1 MENTKLVKVEKYI
14 INIIILLA
22 VTFLFTAC
30 SSKNYDNAVGNFKSS
45 NGSTLEIIEIN
56 DSSITYQISVV
67 GFSSVHRTDKFDS
80 ENGRLIAY
88 YSPNGVDIPLIYLK
102 YDAKLDC
109 WKNEAILPEPVL
121 DFYRNEG

>member
-1 MENTKLVKVEKYI
+1 MEDTKLIKVERYI
-14 INIIILLA
+14 ISIIILLA
-22 VTFLFTAC
+22 VTFSFAAC
-30 SSKNYDNAVGNFKSS
+30 SNKNYEKAVGNFKSS

-56 DSSITYQISVV
+56 DSSITYQISLV
-67 GFSSVHRTDKFDS
+67 GFSPVHRTDKFDS

-102 YDAKLDC
+102 YDTNLDC

-121 DFYRNEG
+121 DFYRIES